1 MPCNSGGNI
10 PTRCTGR
17 RIIPA
22 PVHDARMGTEI
33 VFGGAEM
40 VQIVLQYDGPMSK
53 LFQSKNRYLGALGKG
68 PLLWRADAGISL
80 VSVETVRAP
89 KKTAK

>member
-1 MPCNSGGNI
+1 
-10 PTRCTGR
+10 
-17 RIIPA
+17 
-22 PVHDARMGTEI
+22 
-33 VFGGAEM
+33 M

-53 LFQSKNRYLGALGKG
+53 LFQANTRSLGALVKG
-68 PLLWRADAGISL
+68 PLLLSADAGISL

>member
-1 MPCNSGGNI
+1 
-10 PTRCTGR
+10 
-17 RIIPA
+17 
-22 PVHDARMGTEI
+22 
-33 VFGGAEM
+33 M

-68 PLLWRADAGISL
+68 PLLWRADEGISL